1 MLLIISVHVL
11 RLTKK
16 DTLCFKVISVPSA
29 SAAATAALKVKD
41 FIHVLGKRHPSG
53 YSLFSL
59 MLETIQM
66 IASRDI
72 SSLYSGTSRRKQNYI
87 I

>member
-29 SAAATAALKVKD
+29 SAAAATAALEVKD
-41 FIHVLGKRHPSG
+41 FMCWVK
-53 YSLFSL
+53 
-59 MLETIQM
+59 
-66 IASRDI
+66 DI
-72 SSLYSGTSRRKQNYI
+72 PVATHCFH
-87 I
+87 